1 MTYCYCVTYNGYGDE
16 SYFCMEKVFYGENA
30 EEKAVELALKLNM
43 EYVNELGVDTNC
55 LINHTKS
62 KKEILNDYID
72 SLDYSGGNYKYD
84 SAFYAVSSCEI
95 HLC

>member
-1 MTYCYCVTYNGYGDE
+1 MYRVDL
-16 SYFCMEKVFYGENA
+16 S
-30 EEKAVELALKLNM
+30 EKAVELALKLNM
-43 EYVNELGVDTNC
+43 EYLNELRVDVCC

-84 SAFYAVSSCEI
+84 SVFYAASSCEI
-95 HLC
+95 ELC